1 MVEIYKFSFFLIK
14 YFIDLFREA
23 WDRCRAM
30 TKEQA
35 MLAYID
41 EIRKVNEK
49 KTKIDV
55 RHEIFEITFRLLKH
69 CLKQMKY

>member
-1 MVEIYKFSFFLIK
+1 M
-14 YFIDLFREA
+14 DLFREA

-30 TKEQA
+30 TKDQA

-49 KTKIDV
+49 KQKLMFDMK
-55 RHEIFEITFRLLKH
+55 FLK
-69 CLKQMKY
+69 

>member
-1 MVEIYKFSFFLIK
+1 MVKIYDIFFYSLIQE
-14 YFIDLFREA
+14 FINLFREA

-41 EIRKVNEK
+41 EIRKVNI
-49 KTKIDV
+49 KINL
-55 RHEIFEITFRLLKH
+55 HSK
-69 CLKQMKY
+69 

>member
-1 MVEIYKFSFFLIK
+1 MSLELNGKNLEMVFFSLIK
-14 YFIDLFREA
+14 YFIDLFREG

-41 EIRKVNEK
+41 EIRKVNK
-49 KTKIDV
+49 NQQAYIVDG
-55 RHEIFEITFRLLKH
+55 FF
-69 CLKQMKY
+69 